1 GYSIQVQEEQ
11 LKGNFFIKA
20 DTHEFSG
27 GVHTMNLTLEYLDS
41 TLPDIK
47 VIEYQP
53 PFFKS
58 AKKAKKKKAS
68 TQKRKKAAS

>member
-1 GYSIQVQEEQ
+1 
-11 LKGNFFIKA
+11 
-20 DTHEFSG
+20 
-27 GVHTMNLTLEYLDS
+27 MNLTLEYLDS

-68 TQKRKKAAS
+68 TKKRKKAAS